1 MLYGPMSMFKP
12 EVQCIK
18 LKYSTEKW
26 RAVQCSTVQY
36 RKVDCALQY
45 STVQYSTVQC
55 NTVQC
60 CTLPQY
66 SISLF
71 KPEVILCAVKGK
83 PNGGW
88 GTGVHAMYCQ
98 RCSVQFPVCTAQGF
112 ICAFKGRS
120 LKTLFTWIL

>member
-12 EVQCIK
+12 EVQCSK
-18 LKYSTEKW
+18 VKYSTEKW
-26 RAVQCSTVQY
+26 RAVQCSTVQ
-36 RKVDCALQY
+36 CNAIQY

-55 NTVQC
+55 NTAQC
-60 CTLPQY
+60 CTLHQY

-88 GTGVHAMYCQ
+88 GTGVHAMY
-98 RCSVQFPVCTAQGF
+98 RPGCSVQCAVCSVQ
-112 ICAFKGRS
+112 CAVCKGSYVQLKGRS
-120 LKTLFTWIL
+120 